1 MPTKKKQLDSKRR
14 RIVKFIVLPLA
25 LVALVLLGA
34 IQLVRISNL
43 EAMVRDLYT
52 ESLLHTINEYYN
64 PLVVDGLQKQA
75 YIPELGLVLPY
86 DNRLTSLLRYMVYQN
101 DTSTNN
107 GTVQLSTTTEMR
119 KSKPTDQGMTW
130 NGCHE
135 AFNLMVGTGDSR
147 DDMKLVSQ
155 KIMHDGRKV
164 ALYESTADE
173 CGAFI
178 ASADGGTL
186 INLLQQVES
195 Y

>member
-1 MPTKKKQLDSKRR
+1 
-14 RIVKFIVLPLA
+14 
-25 LVALVLLGA
+25 
-34 IQLVRISNL
+34 
-43 EAMVRDLYT
+43 
-52 ESLLHTINEYYN
+52 
-64 PLVVDGLQKQA
+64 
-75 YIPELGLVLPY
+75 
-86 DNRLTSLLRYMVYQN
+86 MVYQN

-178 ASADGGTL
+178 ASADGGAL